1 MLLQK
6 HKASPVL
13 VLFMFILSN
22 MPLLHAQNNPL
33 EFQFTL
39 KSQAQTS
46 AGVYQRNGTL
56 IKTLWSNR
64 FFKAGTHKA
73 TWDRTNDEGYLL
85 NDTGYYIKVLSSSAT
100 YTWEGVVGNNSDSL
114 TGPSKI
120 RTFDRFH
127 SLAFTG
133 RFGYYATGYAEGVP
147 SCYKF
152 DISKPNNKI
161 TILNGQHKDV
171 DLQCDY
177 VATDGAIVYWAGYD
191 PFNTNISFVFAT
203 DTGKDL
209 EYQFNTGANQATT
222 YGRTYASAI
231 DVYTTNPYSHPSGL
245 AVQKNGNFL
254 FVAHKDLN
262 QINVLNKTTG
272 ALVQTLSFTAPREVC
287 VDPSGNLWVISGSN
301 TIQKFTVNNNG
312 TLSSA
317 ILSISGISEP
327 LAMAVSPNGSKIFIL
342 DGAASQQVKIF
353 DNSTSASISTFGS
366 AGGYIN
372 NASVN
377 DYKFYFSDSVTELS
391 KPFIAFQSDSSYWLG
406 DVGNERVQHYNASGT
421 FINRICV
428 YRTPTLLWSTAIT
441 PTEYLTNTSNFMSTI
456 PSHWRQ
462 IMGRGPW

>member
-1 MLLQK
+1 
-6 HKASPVL
+6 
-13 VLFMFILSN
+13 
-22 MPLLHAQNNPL
+22 
-33 EFQFTL
+33 
-39 KSQAQTS
+39 
-46 AGVYQRNGTL
+46 
-56 IKTLWSNR
+56 
-64 FFKAGTHKA
+64 
-73 TWDRTNDEGYLL
+73 
-85 NDTGYYIKVLSSSAT
+85 
-100 YTWEGVVGNNSDSL
+100 
-114 TGPSKI
+114 
-120 RTFDRFH
+120 
-127 SLAFTG
+127 
-133 RFGYYATGYAEGVP
+133 
-147 SCYKF
+147 
-152 DISKPNNKI
+152 
-161 TILNGQHKDV
+161 
-171 DLQCDY
+171 
-177 VATDGAIVYWAGYD
+177 
-191 PFNTNISFVFAT
+191 
-203 DTGKDL
+203 
-209 EYQFNTGANQATT
+209 
-222 YGRTYASAI
+222 
-231 DVYTTNPYSHPSGL
+231 
-245 AVQKNGNFL
+245 VQKNGNFL